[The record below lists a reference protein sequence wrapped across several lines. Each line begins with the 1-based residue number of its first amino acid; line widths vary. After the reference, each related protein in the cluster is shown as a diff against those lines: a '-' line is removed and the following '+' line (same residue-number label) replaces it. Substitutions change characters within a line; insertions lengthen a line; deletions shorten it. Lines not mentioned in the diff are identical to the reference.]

1 MLDKSRSDFLS
12 VSGSQADIAYEILHA
27 AIIGC
32 ELMPGQEVS
41 EAVLAKQFDL
51 GKGAVRLALARLR
64 QQNLVMV
71 AARRGYQV
79 TPVTLRSV
87 RSIFEI
93 RRHLEPA
100 IAVTAVG
107 KVDAEH
113 LWRLN
118 AICAAG
124 YRADD
129 PSSLATFIHAQR
141 QFHSAIAHASGNR
154 QAFSVLADLWNQTV
168 RLMNLK
174 GLLKSR
180 AKDMVR
186 DRGDLIRAFES
197 EDADTVRQL
206 SEADIRRLHD
216 IVIDEILASENT
228 VEATASTPIAAELSV
243 RRQRDGAIGTR
254 PGAMGETGG
263 EIGQDSN

>member
-27 AIIGC
+27 AIVGC

-100 IAVTAVG
+100 ISATAVG
-107 KVDAEH
+107 KVDTEH

-118 AICAAG
+118 AVCAAG

-129 PSSLATFIHAQR
+129 PSSLATFIHAQQ

-154 QAFSVLADLWNQTV
+154 QALSVLTDLWNQTV

-186 DRGDLIRAFES
+186 DRGDLIQAFEA
-197 EDADTVRQL
+197 EDADAVRQL
-206 SEADIRRLHD
+206 VEADIKRLHD
-216 IVIDEILASENT
+216 IVIDEILSSENT
-228 VEATASTPIAAELSV
+228 VEATASTPIAAELSLQ
-243 RRQRDGAIGTR
+243 RQRDGAIGTG
-254 PGAMGETGG
+254 PGAVGMTGQN
-263 EIGQDSN
+263 IGQESK

>member
-1 MLDKSRSDFLS
+1 MLDKSRSDFLPK
-12 VSGSQADIAYEILHA
+12 SGSQADIAYEILHA

-32 ELMPGQEVS
+32 ELLPGQEVS

-87 RSIFEI
+87 RNIFEI

-100 IAVTAVG
+100 IAIAAIG

-124 YRADD
+124 YRTED
-129 PSSLATFIHAQR
+129 PPSLATFIHSQR
-141 QFHSAIAHASGNR
+141 QFHSTIAFASGNR
-154 QAFSVLADLWNQTV
+154 QALEVLTDLWNQTF
-168 RLMNLK
+168 RLINLK

-186 DRGDLIRAFES
+186 DQGDLIQAFEA
-197 EDADTVRQL
+197 EDSDAVRL
-206 SEADIRRLHD
+206 LVEANIKRLHD
-216 IVIDEILASENT
+216 IVIDEILSSENT
-228 VEATASTPIAAELSV
+228 IEATISTPIAAELSV
-243 RRQRDGAIGTR
+243 QRQRGA
-254 PGAMGETGG
+254 AEDTGPLG
-263 EIGQDSN
+263 RTV